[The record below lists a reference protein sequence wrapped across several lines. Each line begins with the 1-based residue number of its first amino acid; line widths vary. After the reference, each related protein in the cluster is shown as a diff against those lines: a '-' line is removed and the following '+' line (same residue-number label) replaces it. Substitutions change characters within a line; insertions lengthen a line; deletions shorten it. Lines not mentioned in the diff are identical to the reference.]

1 MRGRPWAM
9 PSTRP
14 AGAEPYNPE
23 RPAASARQ
31 QEDLTT
37 LGVPPG
43 CRCCALARHI
53 QLTHA
58 SGVLACSGRFTTAS
72 ARMPSPRTVA
82 RQQRGT
88 TRASRLAPTP
98 ASFIPLRPS
107 VNDPH
112 RAWAASQCKS

>member
-1 MRGRPWAM
+1 MHGRPWAM

-58 SGVLACSGRFTTAS
+58 ACDLLWLRVLCSS
-72 ARMPSPRTVA
+72 YARTRVA
-82 RQQRGT
+82 
-88 TRASRLAPTP
+88 
-98 ASFIPLRPS
+98 
-107 VNDPH
+107 
-112 RAWAASQCKS
+112 